1 MIELFAKLQRYAS
14 TSMSMVIQGETGTGK
29 ELVAQAIHEASPR
42 RHKRLVAFNCAA
54 MTDTLLESELFGHV
68 RGAFTGA
75 DRAHDG
81 VFVEADGS
89 TLLFDEVGEMSAAM
103 QAKLLRVLENQEVRP
118 VGTGRCRKVN
128 VRTLFATHV
137 DFRHAVNRGSF
148 REDLYFRMAQVTVEI
163 PPLRRRM
170 DDLPVLIADILEQLE
185 RPHMKVD
192 EKGMS
197 ALRARSWPGNVRQL
211 RTIIEA
217 ALVESGGDRLMLERA
232 LAGTSAGAATER
244 ASGLYDDAKR
254 DFDRRFYTALF
265 VRFDWGAL
273 EEFLAALPGD
283 LPSYRPPFEVSDL
296 GVAVGIV
303 RGDAKL
309 PKRLATALQCREDL
323 GTEPLGRQTR
333 RIESVEPDG
342 PPAPDLRVQRERQR
356 FKGNTVASGHLAV
369 SLLEL
374 LEQVGRN
381 DPLARRR
388 GGHQAKAF
396 ELAQA
401 ANRKSSRVPP
411 VGVVRELVD
420 AAVGGGDLGELSI
433 DRLHGRLTLGPERD
447 QISNAQ
453 GVGRARGDGH
463 VVGIAPRRLDHG
475 VERATVELIAQ
486 ALADNA
492 PDERVRLD
500 AALAIREPLAR
511 ADHVEALC
519 VAAVQ
524 GAVHLLEDVASLP
537 SSRKRRGQSSA
548 STQPPGATFSARP
561 RLSSCLSRLT
571 RSAGSGAPRRS
582 TSDPASTRRSVAA
595 CSISRSS
602 EVKRSWVT
610 SRSRVR

>member
-265 VRFDWGAL
+265 VRFDGNLSQIAKAAGKQRVTVR
-273 EEFLAALPGD
+273 AAL
-283 LPSYRPPFEVSDL
+283 RAL
-296 GVAVGIV
+296 GLY
-303 RGDAKL
+303 D
-309 PKRLATALQCREDL
+309 
-323 GTEPLGRQTR
+323 
-333 RIESVEPDG
+333 ES
-342 PPAPDLRVQRERQR
+342 
-356 FKGNTVASGHLAV
+356 
-369 SLLEL
+369 
-374 LEQVGRN
+374 
-381 DPLARRR
+381 
-388 GGHQAKAF
+388 
-396 ELAQA
+396 
-401 ANRKSSRVPP
+401 
-411 VGVVRELVD
+411 
-420 AAVGGGDLGELSI
+420 
-433 DRLHGRLTLGPERD
+433 
-447 QISNAQ
+447 
-453 GVGRARGDGH
+453 
-463 VVGIAPRRLDHG
+463 
-475 VERATVELIAQ
+475 
-486 ALADNA
+486 
-492 PDERVRLD
+492 
-500 AALAIREPLAR
+500 
-511 ADHVEALC
+511 
-519 VAAVQ
+519 
-524 GAVHLLEDVASLP
+524 
-537 SSRKRRGQSSA
+537 
-548 STQPPGATFSARP
+548 
-561 RLSSCLSRLT
+561 
-571 RSAGSGAPRRS
+571 GSEGS
-582 TSDPASTRRSVAA
+582 
-595 CSISRSS
+595 
-602 EVKRSWVT
+602 
-610 SRSRVR
+610 